1 MMCWG
6 SFLAG
11 MGMSVLLLVV
21 AFVVFELVD
30 PAVRPG
36 ELP

>member
-1 MMCWG
+1 MCWG
-6 SFLAG
+6 SFFVG
-11 MGMSVLLLVV
+11 LVV
-21 AFVVFELVD
+21 ACVLVVALLVIVELVD